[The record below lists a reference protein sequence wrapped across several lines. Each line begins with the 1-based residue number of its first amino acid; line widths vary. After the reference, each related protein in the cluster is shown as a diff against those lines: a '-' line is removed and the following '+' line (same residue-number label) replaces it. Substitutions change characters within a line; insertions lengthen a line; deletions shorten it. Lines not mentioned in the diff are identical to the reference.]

1 LINTSRGAVIEEK
14 ELIKALKTKRIFA
27 AGLDVYENEPDIPQE
42 LLALENVVLL
52 PHIGSASIET
62 RTKMALLAAENAIA
76 VMEGK
81 EPPAKVN

>member
-1 LINTSRGAVIEEK
+1 
-14 ELIKALKTKRIFA
+14 
-27 AGLDVYENEPDIPQE
+27 
-42 LLALENVVLL
+42 LENVVLL